1 MFVLFYLDL
10 KDIYVLQKKLY
21 NQEINSKNFGSFKCY
36 LKCYLIAMQQKLH
49 AQHFLYCI
57 S

>member
-36 LKCYLIAMQQKLH
+36 LIAMQQKLH
-49 AQHFLYCI
+49 AQHVLYCI